1 MDFNAIKVIS
11 IKSWFFDSHVLF
23 SFFLVLV
30 GPLNVNDT
38 KSTPTNLYNAKNLK
52 CDFLIVSNWID
63 VEIIKWN
70 RGRHMNL
77 NMKPYFNETGIQPKE
92 RKDFIW
98 FDLLSLQSDVNYDT
112 RLLYSLMDWINVSTN
127 VCPSTNNDKHLC
139 ICEICKTR
147 LFLRHHHHYQY
158 V

>member
-1 MDFNAIKVIS
+1 MRSKWFQLKADFS
-11 IKSWFFDSHVLF
+11 IRMFC
-23 SFFLVLV
+23 SFLLVLV

-77 NMKPYFNETGIQPKE
+77 NMKPYFNETGMLNQKNEKIL
-92 RKDFIW
+92 D
-98 FDLLSLQSDVNYDT
+98 DL
-112 RLLYSLMDWINVSTN
+112 
-127 VCPSTNNDKHLC
+127 
-139 ICEICKTR
+139 IC
-147 LFLRHHHHYQY
+147 
-158 V
+158 